1 MPTKPKVEGSNP
13 FRRTS
18 QKSPALGGAFLFGP
32 GRPRPPVAK
41 ARELT
46 YQASLPPA
54 SLQARCRLLSARG
67 YDGGSTGPATLRRAE
82 IVVARIGSSGRA
94 RPITVLGLALLTVGI
109 LSAGLSCSDGTAST
123 TVTVTTT
130 ITAAPTATATTAAPT
145 TTTTAPTTT
154 TAAPTTTTTQATTIV
169 NGVVI
174 QPSYQVVQALGEVH
188 ALDSPGGV
196 TVETF
201 EQLNVLEVVTTLLVI
216 GPEHGRGP
224 VWYEVRL
231 PCRPNGSTGWV
242 SSDEVSATWVSTAI
256 VVQLDNHRLTL
267 CDQGR
272 EVANYPICVGTAI
285 NPTPTGAFYVIGVL
299 KNNPSG
305 AYGPY
310 AIGTSAFSETLTDW
324 PYGGVVGIHGT
335 NNPSSIGR
343 SMSHGCI
350 RLNNRD
356 ITQLAQKVSLGTPIF
371 IVP

>member
-1 MPTKPKVEGSNP
+1 MWSLELGS
-13 FRRTS
+13 
-18 QKSPALGGAFLFGP
+18 
-32 GRPRPPVAK
+32 
-41 ARELT
+41 
-46 YQASLPPA
+46 
-54 SLQARCRLLSARG
+54 
-67 YDGGSTGPATLRRAE
+67 
-82 IVVARIGSSGRA
+82 IGRA

-109 LSAGLSCSDGTAST
+109 LSAGLSCSNGRAST
-123 TVTVTTT
+123 TVTVTTA
-130 ITAAPTATATTAAPT
+130 ITAAPTTTAATAAPA

-154 TAAPTTTTTQATTIV
+154 TTRAPTTTTTLATTIV

-174 QPSYQVVQALGEVH
+174 QPSYQVVQALGKVH

-196 TVETF
+196 TVQTF
-201 EQLNVLEVVTTLLVI
+201 EPLNVLEVVTTLLVI
-216 GPEHGRGP
+216 GPELGP
-224 VWYEVRL
+224 GPMWYEVRL

-256 VVQLDNHRLTL
+256 VVQLGTHRLTL

-272 EVANYPICVGTAI
+272 EVANYPICVGTAT

-299 KNNPSG
+299 KDNPSG

-350 RLNNRD
+350 RLHNSD